1 MLSNFHA
8 LPSFLW
14 PVIAPLR
21 QSSKML
27 EFFDQITLLLIT
39 AAFIAGIIDSI
50 AGGGGMITIPAL
62 LLAGI
67 PPIEALGTN
76 KLQGLFGSTSA
87 TIAYARKGLVNLKE
101 QWPEAVMSMIG
112 SVFGALLAT
121 ILPVDILR
129 IVLPVL
135 LLAIAA
141 YFMLKPDIGD
151 VDRHRRISPF
161 LFGLTVVP
169 LIGFYDG
176 VFGPGTG
183 SFFMLA
189 FVSLAGYGI
198 LKATAHTKLLNCT
211 SNLGSLAAFAAVT
224 TINWKIGIAMG
235 IAQFIGAQIGAA
247 LAVKIGSKII
257 KPLLIIISLAL
268 AVRLLI
274 DDTNPIRLYFGF

>member
-1 MLSNFHA
+1 
-8 LPSFLW
+8 
-14 PVIAPLR
+14 
-21 QSSKML
+21 ML
-27 EFFDQITLLLIT
+27 EFFDQITLLLII

-76 KLQGLFGSTSA
+76 KVQGLFGSTSA
-87 TIAYARKGLVNLKE
+87 TIAYARKGLVNLKQ
-101 QWPEAVMSMIG
+101 QWPEALMSLIG
-112 SVFGALLAT
+112 SIFGALLAT
-121 ILPVDILR
+121 ILPVDILQAA
-129 IVLPVL
+129 LPIL
-135 LLAIAA
+135 LVAIAA
-141 YFMLKPDIGD
+141 YFILKPDID
-151 VDRHRRISPF
+151 DIDRHRRISPF
-161 LFGLTVVP
+161 LFGFTVVP

-211 SNLGSLAAFAAVT
+211 SNLGSLAAFAAVGV
-224 TINWKIGIAMG
+224 INWKIGIAMG
-235 IAQFIGAQIGAA
+235 VAQFIGAQIGAA
-247 LAVKIGSKII
+247 MAVKIGSRII

-274 DDTNPIRLYFGF
+274 DETNPIRQLIGF

>member
-1 MLSNFHA
+1 
-8 LPSFLW
+8 
-14 PVIAPLR
+14 
-21 QSSKML
+21 ML
-27 EFFDQITLLLIT
+27 EFFDQITLLLIM

-76 KLQGLFGSTSA
+76 KVQGLFGSTSA
-87 TIAYARKGLVNLKE
+87 TIAYARKGLVDLRT
-101 QWPEAVMSMIG
+101 QWPEAIMSLIG
-112 SVFGALLAT
+112 SILGALLAT

-129 IVLPVL
+129 AVLPIL

-141 YFMLKPDIGD
+141 YFLLKPEISDI
-151 VDRHRRISPF
+151 DRSSRMSPF
-161 LFGLTVVP
+161 LFGLTIVP

-198 LKATAHTKLLNCT
+198 LKATAHTKLLNCA
-211 SNLGSLAAFAAVT
+211 SNLGSLAAFAAVGV
-224 TINWKIGIAMG
+224 INWKIGLTMG

-247 LAVKIGSKII
+247 LAVKIGSRII

-274 DDTNPIRLYFGF
+274 DETNPIRQLFGF

>member
-1 MLSNFHA
+1 
-8 LPSFLW
+8 
-14 PVIAPLR
+14 
-21 QSSKML
+21 ML
-27 EFFDQITLLLIT
+27 EFFDQITLLLII

-76 KLQGLFGSTSA
+76 KVQGLFGSTSA

-101 QWPEAVMSMIG
+101 QWPEALMSLIG
-112 SVFGALLAT
+112 SIFGALLAT
-121 ILPVDILR
+121 ILPVDILQAA
-129 IVLPVL
+129 LPIL
-135 LLAIAA
+135 LVAIAA
-141 YFMLKPDIGD
+141 YFILKPDID
-151 VDRHRRISPF
+151 DIDRHRRISPF
-161 LFGLTVVP
+161 LFGFTVVP

-211 SNLGSLAAFAAVT
+211 SNLGSLAAFAAVGV
-224 TINWKIGIAMG
+224 INWKIGIAMG
-235 IAQFIGAQIGAA
+235 VAQFIGAQIGAA
-247 LAVKIGSKII
+247 MAVKIGSRII

-274 DDTNPIRLYFGF
+274 DETNPIRQLIGF

>member
-1 MLSNFHA
+1 
-8 LPSFLW
+8 
-14 PVIAPLR
+14 
-21 QSSKML
+21 ML
-27 EFFDQITLLLIT
+27 EFFDQITLLLII

-76 KLQGLFGSTSA
+76 KVQGLFGSTSA

-101 QWPEAVMSMIG
+101 QWPEALMSLIG
-112 SVFGALLAT
+112 SIFGALLAT
-121 ILPVDILR
+121 ILPVDILQ
-129 IVLPVL
+129 VALPIL
-135 LLAIAA
+135 LVAIAA
-141 YFMLKPDIGD
+141 YFILKPDID
-151 VDRHRRISPF
+151 DIDRHRRISPF
-161 LFGLTVVP
+161 LFGFTVVP

-211 SNLGSLAAFAAVT
+211 SNLGSLAAFAAVGV
-224 TINWKIGIAMG
+224 INWKIGIAMG
-235 IAQFIGAQIGAA
+235 VAQFIGAQIGAA
-247 LAVKIGSKII
+247 MAVKIGSRII

-274 DDTNPIRLYFGF
+274 DETNPIRQLIGF